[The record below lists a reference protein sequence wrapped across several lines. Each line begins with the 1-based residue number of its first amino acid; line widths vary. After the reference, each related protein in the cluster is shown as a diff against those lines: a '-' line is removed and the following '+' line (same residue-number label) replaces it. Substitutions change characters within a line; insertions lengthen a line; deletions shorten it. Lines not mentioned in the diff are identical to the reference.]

1 MCVIK
6 LISLL
11 LQVHRSLSVAV
22 ESEINVSAKTSQT
35 APALSRAL
43 ARVLS
48 ATESKENEAD
58 TKSVPGLRDLTE
70 DENKGMFLIVCVNL

>member
-35 APALSRAL
+35 APLSRAL

-48 ATESKENEAD
+48 VTESKENEAD